1 MNTANMEEQSARLIL
16 LDGGDAGGL
25 YLDATGVH
33 TLPPLAPA
41 ILAQLR
47 GVANLLRSAQDEALD
62 EHMGQELN
70 ALLTRVS
77 NLAIE
82 RVEAAVGPLAGED
95 ALVYLEYDDGFICGS
110 TGAPPRPLPWP
121 TVGSPS
127 LPDLSQHNQLTAEVS
142 NFLSAASAAGVA
154 TADVFEDPNATAE
167 KLGFRLSEH
176 AAASLRQVAPSQLES
191 ITDPVSRE
199 VVELYHKVAAD
210 GRFIDRWTAQPAAV
224 AESLGAK
231 LSVDAIDRIL
241 GSAAITGGPV
251 STPEVVTDVVII
263 VGVLLTLR
271 PGGIIEDRSGQPKF

>member
-1 MNTANMEEQSARLIL
+1 MSIANVEQQPARLIL

-25 YLDATGVH
+25 YIDATGVH

-41 ILAQLR
+41 ILSQLR
-47 GVANLLRSAQDEALD
+47 GVAHLLRSAQDEALD
-62 EHMGQELN
+62 EQMTQELN

-110 TGAPPRPLPWP
+110 TGGPPRPLPWP
-121 TVGSPS
+121 TAGSLP
-127 LPDLSQHNQLTAEVS
+127 LPDLTQYNQLTAEVG
-142 NFLSAASAAGVA
+142 NFINAASAAGLDMA
-154 TADVFEDPNATAE
+154 AVFEDPAAAAE
-167 KLGFRLSEH
+167 KIGFRLSDH
-176 AAASLRQVAPSQLES
+176 AASSLQQIAPSQLEN
-191 ITDPVSRE
+191 IPDPVSRE
-199 VVELYHKVAAD
+199 VIELYHKVSAD

-224 AESLGAK
+224 AESLGGK
-231 LSVDAIDRIL
+231 LSVGAIDRIL

-271 PGGIIEDRSGQPKF
+271 PGDIIEDRSGLAKF